1 MKTKIKVSKL
11 APYFFIMPFLISF
24 IIFFAVPSL
33 YSLILSLFKYKGY
46 GDMKFVGFDNYLSL
60 LQYGTFWKAIG
71 NTLFIY
77 VVHIIPV
84 MVISFLLAVALN
96 SGRVFLTRYVKG
108 ILFLPQITSV
118 VATALIF
125 RILLSTRT
133 GVINSMLGTKIP
145 FIEDPRYMKWSIVIL
160 VIWRSIGWFMVIFLA
175 GLTTI
180 DESVNDAAAI
190 DGANAFQ
197 RMIHITIPIMKPIF
211 MFAFVMETIS
221 SFKFYTE
228 STLLITGGQSSN
240 IPTASMTIMNLLTTN
255 INGGAFGMASAVGW
269 ILFLMILVVSLVQF
283 RIFKEE

>member
-1 MKTKIKVSKL
+1 MKKKFRISKL
-11 APYFFIMPFLISF
+11 APYLFIMPFLISF

-46 GDMKFVGFDNYLSL
+46 GGMKFVGFDNYLSL

-96 SGRVFLTRYVKG
+96 SGRVFLSRYVKG

-125 RILLSTRT
+125 RIVLSTRP
-133 GVINSMLGTKIP
+133 GVINSVLGTKIP
-145 FIEDPRYMKWSIVIL
+145 FIEDPRFMKWSIVAL

-190 DGANAFQ
+190 DGANAFR

-269 ILFLMILVVSLVQF
+269 ILFLMILVVSLIQF

>member
-1 MKTKIKVSKL
+1 MKKKFRISKL
-11 APYFFIMPFLISF
+11 APYLFIMPFMISF

-46 GDMKFVGFDNYLSL
+46 GGMKFVGFDNYLSL

-96 SGRVFLTRYVKG
+96 SGRVFLSRYVKG

-133 GVINSMLGTKIP
+133 GVINSVLGTKIP
-145 FIEDPRYMKWSIVIL
+145 FIEDPRFMKWSIVAL

-190 DGANAFQ
+190 DGANAFR

-269 ILFLMILVVSLVQF
+269 ILFLMILVVSLIQF

>member
-1 MKTKIKVSKL
+1 MKKKFRISKL
-11 APYFFIMPFLISF
+11 APYLFIMPFLISF

-46 GDMKFVGFDNYLSL
+46 GGMKFVGFDNYLSL

-96 SGRVFLTRYVKG
+96 SGRVFLSRYVKG

-133 GVINSMLGTKIP
+133 GVINSVLGTKIP
-145 FIEDPRYMKWSIVIL
+145 FIEDPRFMKWSIVAL

-190 DGANAFQ
+190 DGANAFR

-269 ILFLMILVVSLVQF
+269 ILFLMILVVSLIQF

>member
-1 MKTKIKVSKL
+1 MKKKFRISKL
-11 APYFFIMPFLISF
+11 APYLFIMPFLISF

-46 GDMKFVGFDNYLSL
+46 GGMKFVGFDNYLSL

-96 SGRVFLTRYVKG
+96 SGRVFLSRYVKG

-133 GVINSMLGTKIP
+133 GVINSVLGTKIP
-145 FIEDPRYMKWSIVIL
+145 FIEDSRFMKWSIVAL

-190 DGANAFQ
+190 DGANAFR

-211 MFAFVMETIS
+211 MFAFVMGTIS
-221 SFKFYTE
+221 CFKFYTE

-269 ILFLMILVVSLVQF
+269 ILFLMILVVSLIQF

>member
-1 MKTKIKVSKL
+1 MKKKFRISKL
-11 APYFFIMPFLISF
+11 APYLFIMPFLISF

-33 YSLILSLFKYKGY
+33 YSLIFSLFKYKGY
-46 GDMKFVGFDNYLSL
+46 GGMKFVGFDNYLSL

-96 SGRVFLTRYVKG
+96 SGRVFLSRYVKG

-133 GVINSMLGTKIP
+133 GVINSVLGTKIP
-145 FIEDPRYMKWSIVIL
+145 FIEDPRFMKWSIVAL

-190 DGANAFQ
+190 DGANAFR

-269 ILFLMILVVSLVQF
+269 ILFLMILVVSLIQF

>member
-1 MKTKIKVSKL
+1 MKKKFRISKL
-11 APYFFIMPFLISF
+11 APYLFIMPFLISF

-46 GDMKFVGFDNYLSL
+46 GGMKFVGFDNYLSL

-96 SGRVFLTRYVKG
+96 SGRVFLSRYVKG

-133 GVINSMLGTKIP
+133 GVINSVLGTKIP
-145 FIEDPRYMKWSIVIL
+145 FIEDPRFMKWSIVAL

-190 DGANAFQ
+190 DGANAFR
-197 RMIHITIPIMKPIF
+197 RMIHITIPIMKLIF

-240 IPTASMTIMNLLTTN
+240 IPTASMTIINLLTTN

-269 ILFLMILVVSLVQF
+269 ILFLMILVVSLIQF

>member
-1 MKTKIKVSKL
+1 
-11 APYFFIMPFLISF
+11 
-24 IIFFAVPSL
+24 
-33 YSLILSLFKYKGY
+33 
-46 GDMKFVGFDNYLSL
+46 MKFVGFDNYLSL

-96 SGRVFLTRYVKG
+96 SGRVFLSRYVKG

-133 GVINSMLGTKIP
+133 GVINSVLGTKIP
-145 FIEDPRYMKWSIVIL
+145 FIEDPRFMKWSIVAL

-190 DGANAFQ
+190 DGANAFR

-269 ILFLMILVVSLVQF
+269 ILFLMILVVSLIQF

>member
-1 MKTKIKVSKL
+1 MKKKFRISKL
-11 APYFFIMPFLISF
+11 APYLFIMPFLISF
-24 IIFFAVPSL
+24 IIFFAVPSI
-33 YSLILSLFKYKGY
+33 YSLVLSLFKYKGY
-46 GDMKFVGFDNYLSL
+46 GGMKFVGFDNYLSL

-96 SGRVFLTRYVKG
+96 SGRVFLSRYVKG

-133 GVINSMLGTKIP
+133 GVINSVLGTKIP
-145 FIEDPRYMKWSIVIL
+145 FIEDPRFMKWSIVAL

-190 DGANAFQ
+190 DGANAFR

-269 ILFLMILVVSLVQF
+269 ILFLMILVVSLIQF

>member
-1 MKTKIKVSKL
+1 MKKKFRISKL
-11 APYFFIMPFLISF
+11 APYLFIRPFLISF

-46 GDMKFVGFDNYLSL
+46 GGMKFVGFDNYLSL

-96 SGRVFLTRYVKG
+96 SGRVFLSRYVKG

-133 GVINSMLGTKIP
+133 GVINSVLGTKIP
-145 FIEDPRYMKWSIVIL
+145 FIEDPRFMKWSIVAL

-190 DGANAFQ
+190 DGANAFR

-269 ILFLMILVVSLVQF
+269 ILFLMILVVSLIQF

>member
-1 MKTKIKVSKL
+1 MKKKFRISKL
-11 APYFFIMPFLISF
+11 APYLFIMPFLISF
-24 IIFFAVPSL
+24 IIFFAVPSI
-33 YSLILSLFKYKGY
+33 YSLVLSLFKYKGY
-46 GDMKFVGFDNYLSL
+46 GGMKFVGFDNYLSL

-96 SGRVFLTRYVKG
+96 SGRVFLSRYVKG

-133 GVINSMLGTKIP
+133 GVINSVLGTKIP
-145 FIEDPRYMKWSIVIL
+145 FIEDPRFMKWSIVAL

-190 DGANAFQ
+190 DGANAFR

-255 INGGAFGMASAVGW
+255 INGGAFGMTSAVGW
-269 ILFLMILVVSLVQF
+269 ILFLMILVVSLIQF

>member
-1 MKTKIKVSKL
+1 MKRKIRVSKL

-24 IIFFAVPSL
+24 VVFFAIPSM
-33 YSLILSLFKYKGY
+33 YSLVLSLFKYKGY
-46 GDMKFVGFDNYLSL
+46 GDMKFVGLDNYLSL
-60 LQYGTFWKAIG
+60 LQYGTFWKSIG

-77 VVHIIPV
+77 IVHIIPV

-96 SGRVFLTRYVKG
+96 SGMVYLSKCVKG

-125 RILLSTRT
+125 RIMMATRS
-133 GVINSMLGTKIP
+133 GVINSVLHTQIP
-145 FIEDPRYMKWSIVIL
+145 FLEDSKLMKWSIVAL
-160 VIWRSIGWFMVIFLA
+160 VVWRSVGWFMVIFLA
-175 GLTTI
+175 GLTTV
-180 DESVNDAAAI
+180 DEAVNDAAAI

-197 RMIHITIPIMKPIF
+197 KMTRITIPIMKPIF

-255 INGGAFGMASAVGW
+255 INGGSFGMASAVGW
-269 ILFLMILVVSLVQF
+269 ILFLMILGVSLIQF
-283 RIFKEE
+283 RLFKEE